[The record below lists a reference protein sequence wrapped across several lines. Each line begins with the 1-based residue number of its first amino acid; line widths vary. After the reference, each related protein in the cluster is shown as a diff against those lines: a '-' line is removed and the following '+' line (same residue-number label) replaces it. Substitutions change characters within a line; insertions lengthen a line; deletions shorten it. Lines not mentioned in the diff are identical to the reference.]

1 VIITLD
7 LTPTAFQIRQLKA
20 LCEADYRG
28 KAALSA
34 PVGDPD
40 GGWLFE
46 IESPARSIL
55 AIRNLQPLAP
65 GSEVWLW
72 DDLVFIVETSR
83 ATPWADLW
91 LHEGS
96 ICNCEIEVST
106 DATQSATITT
116 AN

>member
-1 VIITLD
+1 MNITLD
-7 LTPTAFQIRQLKA
+7 LTPNATQTQQLKD
-20 LCEADYRG
+20 LCERRYSG
-28 KAALSA
+28 KVALSA

-46 IESPARSIL
+46 VESPARSIL

-65 GSEVWLW
+65 GSNVWLW
-72 DDLVFIVETSR
+72 DDLVFVIKTSR

-96 ICNCEIEVST
+96 MCSCGEIE
-106 DATQSATITT
+106 
-116 AN
+116 